1 MTTPQGK
8 ANHSSTAI
16 HNRRLTI
23 QLLREYGQL
32 SRRQLGEL
40 TGLRS
45 STLTYIMR
53 DLLEHEVVRTVG
65 KRASKSVGKKQVL
78 LEINPHVGWSVGI
91 GVETEALLAVV
102 MDAAGNVTLKDRIP
116 CDTREDRLEDR
127 MADLVQSLCNED
139 RPIDRLLGVGL
150 GVPGVVNPDEGLVLQ
165 STMLKRKMFPIGKM
179 LAAKLDAP
187 VHVDNDVNCAAIA
200 EARDGHGTDLNSFVF
215 FIINAI
221 ESGDRFALTGVGSA
235 LYLAGK
241 MYRGQHFAS
250 GEIDALLDNDPLEA
264 VTASQLLQLADAKA
278 PLTPELET
286 IAARLART
294 MSIVVD
300 LLDPQALIIGGNV
313 DLANQVV
320 IERIAESIN
329 TGIIPIKGRDIVV
342 RGSRYTT
349 HGVPVGA
356 SCRVLDAVMLGV
368 GHQMPSD
375 RLFMPR

>member
-1 MTTPQGK
+1 MNTPQGK

-78 LEINPHVGWSVGI
+78 LEINPHVGWSIGVGI
-91 GVETEALLAVV
+91 ETEALLAVV
-102 MDAAGNVTLKDRIP
+102 MDAAGNVIEKDRVA
-116 CDTREDRLEDR
+116 CDARAEHLEDRL
-127 MADLVQSLCNED
+127 ADLVHAFCNEE
-139 RPIDRLLGVGL
+139 RSMDRLLGVGL
-150 GVPGVVNPDEGLVLQ
+150 GVPGVVSPDEGMVLQ
-165 STMLKRKMFPIGKM
+165 STMLKRKVFPLGS
-179 LAAKLDAP
+179 LLGSKLNVP

-200 EARDGHGTDLNSFVF
+200 EARDGCATDLNSFVF

-221 ESGDRFALTGVGSA
+221 ESGSRFALTGVGSA

-250 GEIDALLDNDPLEA
+250 GEIDALLDNDPLES
-264 VTASQLLQLADAKA
+264 VTASQLLQLAEPSA

-294 MSIVVD
+294 MAIVVD

-313 DLANQVV
+313 DLANEAV
-320 IERIAESIN
+320 IARIAESIN
-329 TGIIPIKGRDIVV
+329 TGIIPIQGRNIVV

-349 HGVPVGA
+349 FGVPVGA
-356 SCRVLDAVMLGV
+356 SCRVLDAVMLGL